1 MQGIYRTTH
10 KHGMF
15 SVTKNMYRPSLNLDI
30 VVIFISWLVLI
41 NKDQSCSS
49 DHTFERKCGILHD
62 Y

>member
-1 MQGIYRTTH
+1 
-10 KHGMF
+10 
-15 SVTKNMYRPSLNLDI
+15 MYGPSLKVDF
-30 VVIFISWLVLI
+30 VVAFISNLVLI